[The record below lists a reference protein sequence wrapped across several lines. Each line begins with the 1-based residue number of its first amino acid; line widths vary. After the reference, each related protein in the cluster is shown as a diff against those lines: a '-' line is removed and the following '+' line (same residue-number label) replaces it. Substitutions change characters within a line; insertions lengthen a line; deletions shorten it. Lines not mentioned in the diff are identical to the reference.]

1 MRKWL
6 TALLAAALLL
16 AAAPPVRAAGPDI
29 AAPSAILMD
38 AATGTVLYE
47 KNASERLR
55 PASVTK
61 VMTLLLVMEALDT
74 GRIGWDD
81 TVIASEAACA
91 KGGSQVY
98 LEPGEEMSMDEMLK
112 SVVVSSANDC
122 ATALAEHVAGS
133 ESAFVGM
140 MNQRAQELGLLDTN
154 FVNCTGLDDAPEAA
168 EHLTTAH
175 DIAVISRELLKHDRI
190 RDYTTIWMDTVRGGK
205 FGLSNT
211 NKLVR
216 FYQGT
221 TGLKTGYTS
230 AAGHCLAASAKRDGI
245 ELIAV
250 VLHCTSSADRFS
262 SAKALLDYGFAN
274 YALVSAEMPEPLQ
287 PVPVTLG
294 QKAAVQPEL
303 QQAAP
308 ILIEK
313 GLQAAVTR
321 TVTLAERVEAPV
333 AAGQQLG
340 TLTISANGETLAE
353 IPIIAPE
360 AVARLTWW
368 ELTCR
373 LLRRLCMTAYAQL
386 GPGLTALA
394 ARIAGPETAEECVN
408 DALLAAWQAIPPLAP
423 VHLAAYLAKLTRNA
437 ALNRYRAQNAQK
449 RGGSVVAVSLDEL
462 AECLPGG
469 ESPADRAE
477 AEALRSALSAF
488 LRTLPER
495 QRQVFLA
502 RYFYAL
508 PLSAIAAR
516 FSMRENTVKTTL
528 HRTRR
533 RLRDYLE
540 QEELL

>member
-1 MRKWL
+1 
-6 TALLAAALLL
+6 
-16 AAAPPVRAAGPDI
+16 
-29 AAPSAILMD
+29 MD

-74 GRIGWDD
+74 GRIGWND

-250 VLHCTSSADRFS
+250 VLHCASSADRFS

-274 YALVSAEMPEPLQ
+274 YALVSTEMPEPLQ

-360 AVARLTWW
+360 AVERLTWW

-373 LLRRLCMTAYAQL
+373 LLRRLCMTM
-386 GPGLTALA
+386 
-394 ARIAGPETAEECVN
+394 PEE
-408 DALLAAWQAIPPLAP
+408 
-423 VHLAAYLAKLTRNA
+423 
-437 ALNRYRAQNAQK
+437 
-449 RGGSVVAVSLDEL
+449 
-462 AECLPGG
+462 
-469 ESPADRAE
+469 
-477 AEALRSALSAF
+477 
-488 LRTLPER
+488 
-495 QRQVFLA
+495 
-502 RYFYAL
+502 
-508 PLSAIAAR
+508 
-516 FSMRENTVKTTL
+516 
-528 HRTRR
+528 
-533 RLRDYLE
+533 
-540 QEELL
+540 